1 MGVRAE
7 DLMKKYMRYLGP
19 MLITA
24 IFFLALYLLYN
35 KLKQYSIAQIE
46 ESMGQ
51 VSSWRI
57 LVSLLSTAASYVI
70 LIGYDW
76 LAIRAIHK
84 RLALPR
90 VCLVSFV
97 GQAVSYNFG
106 ALLGGTTVRY
116 RFYSAWD
123 FSVSDI
129 VRLVLMLAVTFWV
142 GVLGMC
148 GVFFVVAPPHIPDE
162 LVAHMPFADL
172 RLLGAVLFIVAMVYM
187 LLCFR
192 VRHPVHILGK
202 EFVFPAP
209 HLALAQFVVA
219 CVDIFAA
226 AFCMYILLP
235 GSLGITFLEFV
246 PSYLLA
252 QVAVVLTHVPGG
264 VGIFEL
270 IIINLT
276 HTDQTQVVFAAV
288 LLFRLIYFILP
299 LLLAALVFAAYEV
312 RTRRS
317 LWHDACRWLRVL
329 SHSITAY
336 MTFALGVCYLVS
348 SIWPLSQELL
358 RGPAALPAPITA
370 LSQYLLAAAGATLLF
385 VSYGLEHR
393 EACARKA
400 TQLVILMGMVA
411 ALGHGFSW
419 ITALFGLALFALV
432 QLSKHRFYRTA
443 SFYRDGLPLYWLTAA
458 LGTLLVL
465 FFSAWALYH
474 LAWSWQTLVGANAQ
488 LNACRSLRAFLLI
501 FVCLIALWG
510 RRQLTRKKE
519 KTGLS

>member
-1 MGVRAE
+1 
-7 DLMKKYMRYLGP
+7 MRYLGP

-46 ESMGQ
+46 ESMRQ

-57 LVSLLSTAASYVI
+57 LLSMFGTAVSYVI

-76 LAIRAIHK
+76 LAIKAIHK
-84 RLALPR
+84 QLALPR

-148 GVFFVVAPPHIPDE
+148 GVFFVLAPPHIPDE

-172 RLLGAVLFIVAMVYM
+172 RILGAVLFVVALAYMV
-187 LLCFR
+187 LCFR
-192 VRHPVHILGK
+192 VRHPVHVLGK

-209 HLALAQFVVA
+209 HLAIAQFVVA

-235 GSLGITFLEFV
+235 GSLGVSFFEFV

-312 RTRRS
+312 KTRRS

-336 MTFALGVCYLVS
+336 MTFALGVFYLVS
-348 SIWPLSQELL
+348 SIWPLSNELL
-358 RGPAALPAPITA
+358 YGPKAFPAMLTA
-370 LSQYLLAAAGATLLF
+370 LSQYLLAAAGAALL
-385 VSYGLEHR
+385 VIAYGLEHR
-393 EACARKA
+393 EARARIWA
-400 TQLVILMGMVA
+400 QAVILIGLVA

-419 ITALFGLALFALV
+419 VTALAGAGLAALV
-432 QLSKHRFYRTA
+432 HLAKHRFYRTA
-443 SFYRDGLPLYWLTAA
+443 CFYRDGLPLYWLSAV

-465 FFSAWALYH
+465 FASAWALYH
-474 LAWSWQTLVGANAQ
+474 NVWSWQTLVGAGAS
-488 LNACRSLRAFLLI
+488 LNACRSMRAFLLI
-501 FVCLIALWG
+501 GVLLVLFWGMRVG
-510 RRQLTRKKE
+510 RRKHRPL
-519 KTGLS
+519 

>member
-1 MGVRAE
+1 
-7 DLMKKYMRYLGP
+7 MKKYMRYLGP
-19 MLITA
+19 VLITA
-24 IFFLALYLLYN
+24 IFFLALYLLYH
-35 KLKQYSIAQIE
+35 KLKQYSVAQIE

-51 VSSWRI
+51 VDSWRI
-57 LVSLLSTAASYVI
+57 FVSMLSTAFSYVI

-76 LAIRAIHK
+76 LAIKAIHK
-84 RLALPR
+84 NLALPR

-148 GVFFVVAPPHIPDE
+148 GVFFVIAPPHIPDE
-162 LVAHMPFADL
+162 LMANMPFADL
-172 RLLGAVLFIVAMVYM
+172 RLLGAVLFVVAMAYL

-192 VRHPVHILGK
+192 VRKPVHVFGK

-235 GSLGITFLEFV
+235 DSLGISFFDFV

-264 VGIFEL
+264 VGVFEL

-299 LLLAALVFAAYEV
+299 LLLAALVFAIYEV
-312 RTRRS
+312 KTRRS
-317 LWHDACRWLRVL
+317 LWNDACRWLRVL

-336 MTFALGVCYLVS
+336 TTFALGVFYLVS
-348 SIWPLSQELL
+348 SIWPLPAELL
-358 RGPAALPAPITA
+358 HGDASSPLLTA
-370 LSQYLLAAAGATLLF
+370 TGHYLLAGSGAALLF
-385 VSYGLEHR
+385 LSYGLEHR
-393 EACARKA
+393 ELLARKW
-400 TQLVILMGMVA
+400 TQVIILLGIA
-411 ALGHGFSW
+411 GALAHGFSW
-419 ITALFGLALFALV
+419 ATALLGGFVGMLV
-432 QLSKHRFYRTA
+432 QISRHRFYRKA
-443 SFYRDGLPLYWLTAA
+443 SFFRDGLPLYWLSAA
-458 LGTLLVL
+458 IGTLAVL
-465 FFSAWALYH
+465 FLASWALYH
-474 LAWSWQTLVGANAQ
+474 SVWTWQTLCGENQ
-488 LNACRSLRAFLLI
+488 FFNACRSMRVFLLI
-501 FVCLIALWG
+501 FGILFVCLG
-510 RRQLTRKKE
+510 RRFCQRTK
-519 KTGLS
+519 